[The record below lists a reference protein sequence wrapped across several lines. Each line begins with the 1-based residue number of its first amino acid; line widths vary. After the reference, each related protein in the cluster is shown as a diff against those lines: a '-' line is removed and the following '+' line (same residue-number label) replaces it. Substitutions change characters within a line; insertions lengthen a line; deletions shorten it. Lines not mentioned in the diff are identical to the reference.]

1 MESYGFRR
9 LGILITSNVNH
20 FKDLKTFMVLL
31 HPQFKTMTTKIL
43 QNFSVCVPQKKA
55 LGN

>member
-1 MESYGFRR
+1 MESYGFRT

-20 FKDLKTFMVLL
+20 FKDLKTFIMLL
-31 HPQFKTMTTKIL
+31 HPQSKTITKIL